1 MADSRPIADEE
12 VILKRVRANDSH
24 CIRQYRG
31 GYRATSFAIRIPP
44 GQEGSSCSRL
54 QLTSPRTLLS
64 LVTLQG
70 KSPDDYLV
78 CRIRVTEVRALNLDV
93 LALPTDEDPGHCEIR
108 KTVDQHYPA
117 SVWTRLA
124 KTTRILTPEEVAT
137 LQAGDE
143 VQAYSPP

>member
-1 MADSRPIADEE
+1 MADSREIALEE
-12 VILKRVRANDSH
+12 VILKRVRANDPH
-24 CIRQYRG
+24 CIQPYG
-31 GYRATSFAIRIPP
+31 DGYRATSFAIRTPP

-64 LVTLQG
+64 LVALQG

-78 CRIRVTEVRALNLDV
+78 CRMRVTDVQALNLEV
-93 LALPTDEDPGHCEIR
+93 LALPTKDDPGHCEIR
-108 KTVDQHYPA
+108 ETVNQGFTA
-117 SVWTRLA
+117 SVWSKLA

-143 VQAYSPP
+143 LQD

>member
-12 VILKRVRANDSH
+12 VILKRVRANDPH
-24 CIRQYRG
+24 CIREYRG

-64 LVTLQG
+64 LATLHG
-70 KSPDDYLV
+70 GSPDDYLV
-78 CRIRVTEVRALNLDV
+78 CRMRVTDVRALNLEV

-108 KTVDQHYPA
+108 KTVDRYLPA
-117 SVWTRLA
+117 SVWSRLA
-124 KTTRILTPEEVAT
+124 KTTRILTAAEVAST
-137 LQAGDE
+137 EAGDE
-143 VQAYSPP
+143 LVD

>member
-12 VILKRVRANDSH
+12 VILKRVRANDPH
-24 CIRQYRG
+24 CIREYRG

-54 QLTSPRTLLS
+54 QITSPRTLLS
-64 LVTLQG
+64 LVT
-70 KSPDDYLV
+70 SPDDYLI
-78 CRIRVTEVRALNLDV
+78 CRMRVTDVRALNLEAH
-93 LALPTDEDPGHCEIR
+93 ALPTAEDRGHCEIR
-108 KTVDQHYPA
+108 QPANQHFPA
-117 SVWTRLA
+117 SVWSRLA

-143 VQAYSPP
+143 LLD